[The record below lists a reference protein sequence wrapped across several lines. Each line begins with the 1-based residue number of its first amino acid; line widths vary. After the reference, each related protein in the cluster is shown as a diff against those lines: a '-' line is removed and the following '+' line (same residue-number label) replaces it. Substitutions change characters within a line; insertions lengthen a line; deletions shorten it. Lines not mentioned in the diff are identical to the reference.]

1 MTNETLIY
9 LFRVTF
15 STFNRNLG
23 GITHEES
30 LQSPHSGSSV
40 NWIAGHLLLTRGQIL
55 QRLDETPEL
64 PMEELKMYERYSA
77 GIAENPMPLEQ
88 IITLFAK
95 TQDHLLTTLHAK
107 ELSPEVFKQT
117 AFLQFHEAYHCGQL
131 GIMRRVLGKSG
142 AI

>member
-1 MTNETLIY
+1 
-9 LFRVTF
+9 
-15 STFNRNLG
+15 
-23 GITHEES
+23 
-30 LQSPHSGSSV
+30 
-40 NWIAGHLLLTRGQIL
+40 
-55 QRLDETPEL
+55 
-64 PMEELKMYERYSA
+64 MEELKMYERYSA